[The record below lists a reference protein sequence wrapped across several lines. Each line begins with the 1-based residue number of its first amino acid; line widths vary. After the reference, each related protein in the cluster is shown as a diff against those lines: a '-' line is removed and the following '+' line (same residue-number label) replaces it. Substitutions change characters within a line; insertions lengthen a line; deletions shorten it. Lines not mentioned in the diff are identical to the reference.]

1 MRVPRR
7 SWASVACFGCAHCF
21 IGDIRVSASRPSL
34 GHGNFPLPRPKM
46 EDVALDYL
54 SLFFTVLKLGL
65 ALSPIIVLA
74 SLFFFNTDT
83 EDAGQLKGKAD
94 FSFDP
99 VE

>member
-1 MRVPRR
+1 
-7 SWASVACFGCAHCF
+7 
-21 IGDIRVSASRPSL
+21 
-34 GHGNFPLPRPKM
+34 M

-54 SLFFTVLKLGL
+54 SLVFTVLKLGL